1 MKNLVKSILIILLA
15 AWIFPSSVL
24 ADREIRYVPGI
35 GTYGENNSRSVCNR
49 CGKVYMIG
57 TGHTCVVERP
67 DRGSSSSG
75 GGYQAS
81 DAEGDAVIASDPSLQ
96 INNTYMKPWTPVE
109 EYEPESGKSSLLKIL
124 LVIAFA
130 GFLAVVAGGGVA
142 AYIYWKRKNR

>member
-1 MKNLVKSILIILLA
+1 
-15 AWIFPSSVL
+15 
-24 ADREIRYVPGI
+24 
-35 GTYGENNSRSVCNR
+35 
-49 CGKVYMIG
+49 MIG
-57 TGHTCVVERP
+57 TGHTCVVECA

-109 EYEPESGKSSLLKIL
+109 EYEPESEKSSLLKIF

-130 GFLAVVAGGGVA
+130 GFLAVVAGCGVA